1 MAVFAIDKGSRLQT
15 VRAYSIGATDVVLRP
30 ITCKAL
36 LGKLVHSVSSRC
48 QIPATPELEKSGI
61 VSGISALQ
69 SIFISASV
77 GTPLKPLVIAK
88 AGQTLVEHIEEHGF
102 ADWVRAVRVHHDQTY
117 QHCLLVSGAAAA
129 FSQHLKFNATDRRR
143 VAMAGLLHDIGKA
156 KIPLAILDKP
166 DKLNDEEM
174 ATMMQHA
181 ALGHE
186 ALQTVK
192 GIHPEM
198 LDVVRHHHEYLDG
211 SGYPDGLQG
220 SEISDLTRVVTIADN
235 FGALIERR
243 AYKPPMSGHDA
254 YRDFVGHGWQA
265 RSRSCPRL

>member
-1 MAVFAIDKGSRLQT
+1 MQTILGIGCVASPEMAWRFLLSIKARDFKLC
-15 VRAYSIGATDVVLRP
+15 VRTRSVRP
-30 ITCKAL
+30 MSCCARSPARRYWENLCI
-36 LGKLVHSVSSRC
+36 SVSSRC

-166 DKLNDEEM
+166 DKLNDDGDGDND
-174 ATMMQHA
+174 A
-181 ALGHE
+181 ACC
-186 ALQTVK
+186 
-192 GIHPEM
+192 IRP
-198 LDVVRHHHEYLDG
+198 
-211 SGYPDGLQG
+211 
-220 SEISDLTRVVTIADN
+220 
-235 FGALIERR
+235 
-243 AYKPPMSGHDA
+243 
-254 YRDFVGHGWQA
+254 
-265 RSRSCPRL
+265 